1 MTDDRADT
9 PLSLAA
15 DTKFLLGE
23 INAVVRT
30 LPARMDRFE
39 QNVNQNLAGLN
50 MRIYALEQAQARRS
64 GGISA
69 ITAVATVVAS
79 FIASVSSGLVA
90 FILSRGH

>member
-23 INAVVRT
+23 INEVVRT

-64 GGISA
+64 G
-69 ITAVATVVAS
+69 
-79 FIASVSSGLVA
+79 
-90 FILSRGH
+90 RGRSCRACGALR